1 MRITLA
7 VRRWFGIKKINCAE
21 KMPPLSDWIKLGLG
35 IAIIAILFY
44 AVINIGGSI
53 N

>member
-1 MRITLA
+1 
-7 VRRWFGIKKINCAE
+7 
-21 KMPPLSDWIKLGLG
+21 MPPLSEWVKLGLG

-44 AVINIGGSI
+44 VVINIGGSI